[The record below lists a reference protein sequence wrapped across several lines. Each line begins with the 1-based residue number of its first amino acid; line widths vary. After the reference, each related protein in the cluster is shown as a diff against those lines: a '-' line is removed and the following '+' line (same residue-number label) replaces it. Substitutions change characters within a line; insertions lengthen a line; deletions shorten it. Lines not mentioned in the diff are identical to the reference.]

1 VIFILSSTVRAF
13 ALGCLVF
20 LSVARGEAIV
30 KKPNVLFIICDDLN
44 TDLGCYGDPQMKTPN
59 IDRLAARGVRFSN
72 AFCQYPL
79 CGPSR
84 ASFMTG
90 LYPDQSLIRGNA
102 IRIRERVP
110 NVVTMSQMFRNNGWQ
125 ATRIGKVY
133 HYNVPRDIGT
143 DGHDDPDSW
152 DEVVNPSGRDKTDES
167 MVVTLIPGQYGATLS
182 WLRAEGSDNEQTDGI
197 AATEAIARIKAHA
210 PESKP
215 FFLAVGLYRPHT
227 PYVAPEKYFDLYPV
241 DAIKVPAFHDE
252 LEKTIPPA
260 AFSSLRVHKEQINLN
275 PQTSREVIQG
285 YHASISFADT
295 QVGRI
300 LDALDESGLAANTIV
315 VFTSDHGY
323 HMGQMGHW
331 QKLTLYDQ
339 GTRVPFI
346 IAAPGKSA
354 AGGTACPAEMLDF
367 YPTLAEL
374 CGLKPPATIQG
385 VSLVPVLND
394 AAARPRVDA
403 LTVKDPD
410 GASLRT
416 ERFRYTEWGK
426 DGVNGRELY
435 DHKSDPEELHNL
447 AGDAASAAVIAELAP
462 RLRLR
467 LADAAKAPAGLEQLK
482 VPVKRKK

>member
-1 VIFILSSTVRAF
+1 MASALV
-13 ALGCLVF
+13 LGCVF
-20 LSVARGEAIV
+20 FWSLAHGETIV
-30 KKPNVLFIICDDLN
+30 RKPNVLFIICDDLN

-110 NVVTMSQMFRNNGWQ
+110 NVVTMSQMFRNNGWR
-125 ATRIGKVY
+125 ATRIGKIY

-152 DEVVNPSGRDKTDES
+152 DEVVNPRGRDKTDES
-167 MVVTLIPGQYGATLS
+167 KVITLRPGQYGATLS
-182 WLRAEGSDNEQTDGI
+182 WLRAEGGDHEQTDGI

-227 PYVAPEKYFDLYPV
+227 PYVAPEKYFDLYPL
-241 DAIKVPAFHDE
+241 DAIEVPALHEE
-252 LEKTIPPA
+252 LEKSIPPA
-260 AFSSLRVHKEQINLN
+260 AFKSLRVHKEQINLN
-275 PQTSREVIQG
+275 PQTAREAIQA

-331 QKLTLYDQ
+331 QKLTLFDK
-339 GTRVPFI
+339 GSRVPFI

-354 AGGTACPAEMLDF
+354 ARATACPAEMLDF

-403 LTVKDPD
+403 LTMNDPD

-435 DHKSDPEELHNL
+435 DHESDPEELHNL
-447 AGDAASAAVIAELAP
+447 AGDAASADIIAELAP
-462 RLRLR
+462 RLRQR
-467 LADAAKAPAGLEQLK
+467 VADAAKAPAGLVQLK
-482 VPVKRKK
+482 VPDKRRK

>member
-1 VIFILSSTVRAF
+1 MVYAF
-13 ALGCLVF
+13 MLGCISLWS
-20 LSVARGEAIV
+20 LAHGETIV

-72 AFCQYPL
+72 AYCQYPL

-110 NVVTMSQMFRNNGWQ
+110 NVVTMSQMFRNNGWR
-125 ATRIGKVY
+125 ATRIGKIY
-133 HYNVPRDIGT
+133 HYNVPRDIGA

-152 DEVVNPSGRDKTDES
+152 DEVVNPRGRDKTDES
-167 MVVTLIPGQYGATLS
+167 KVITLIPGQYGATLS

-227 PYVAPEKYFDLYPV
+227 PYVAPEKYFDLYPL
-241 DAIKVPAFHDE
+241 DATKVPAFHNE
-252 LEKTIPPA
+252 LEKSIPSA
-260 AFSSLRVHKEQINLN
+260 AFKSLRVHKEQINLN
-275 PQTSREVIQG
+275 PQTAREAIQA

-331 QKLTLYDQ
+331 QKLTLFDQ
-339 GTRVPFI
+339 GSRVPFI

-354 AGGTACPAEMLDF
+354 ARSTACPAEMLDF

-403 LTVKDPD
+403 LTVNDPD

-447 AGDAASAAVIAELAP
+447 AGDLASAAIIAELAP
-462 RLRLR
+462 RLRQR
-467 LADAAKAPAGLEQLK
+467 VADAAKAPAGLEQIK
-482 VPVKRKK
+482 VPTKRSK